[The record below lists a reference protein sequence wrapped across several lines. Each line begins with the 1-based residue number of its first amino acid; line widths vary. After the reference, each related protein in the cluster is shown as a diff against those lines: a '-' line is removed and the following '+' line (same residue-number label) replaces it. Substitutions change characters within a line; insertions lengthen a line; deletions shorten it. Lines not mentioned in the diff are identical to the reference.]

1 MRILAILIGAFILAC
16 RGGWS
21 FLRFAAD
28 RLVPRFLTEDVAV
41 VFTPDGPDVACS
53 MLDIEPGETF
63 DAIVTLR
70 SFTWLGVCMFP
81 RQIGAVRPW
90 VNPHD

>member
-41 VFTPDGPDVACS
+41 ASRGDVPDVVCS
-53 MLDIEPGETF
+53 MLDIEPGEEFAGIAT
-63 DAIVTLR
+63 VR
-70 SFTWLGVCMFP
+70 SFTWFGLCFLP
-81 RQIGAVRPW
+81 RQIGAIRPW